1 MYAELEKLPKYT
13 PDYVVDEVKYH
24 FDKISEGKND
34 IFTLENVISLVNLAK
49 VNNRVYPVSVFY
61 FFAKNVEK
69 SSNFNSLKIYCTN
82 FTKINKIFHFYDII
96 KSYFHNDWRSNI

>member
-49 VNNRVYPVSVFY
+49 VNNRVTEEQ
-61 FFAKNVEK
+61 AIE
-69 SSNFNSLKIYCTN
+69 
-82 FTKINKIFHFYDII
+82 I
-96 KSYFHNDWRSNI
+96 KKVISEMK